1 MWLGWSGCRRPP
13 PNRRIYRALG
23 VRIGEA
29 RGGCRTAERLAAEM
43 GFERHDYGRA
53 VDFREQDI
61 LNVGKSVDIELAV

>member
-1 MWLGWSGCRRPP
+1 
-13 PNRRIYRALG
+13 
-23 VRIGEA
+23 
-29 RGGCRTAERLAAEM
+29 M